1 MNRRKFLNQV
11 MGGVAGT
18 AAGIGL
24 AKVGLNKMGLN
35 KVEAAPIENQTV
47 ACKVRGFTCITCAT
61 GLEVMLLEQ
70 KGVVRVAASY
80 PEGNVLIGFDR
91 NLTSEESLKEFI
103 SSCGFRII

>member
-11 MGGVAGT
+11 MGGMAGT

-24 AKVGLNKMGLN
+24 AKVGLNLGEAK
-35 KVEAAPIENQTV
+35 AAPIENQSV
-47 ACKVRGFTCITCAT
+47 VCKVRGFTCITCAT

-80 PEGNVLIGFDR
+80 PEGNVLIGFDG
-91 NLTSEESLKEFI
+91 NITSEETLKEFI

>member
-24 AKVGLNKMGLN
+24 AKVGLNL
-35 KVEAAPIENQTV
+35 VEAAPKENQSVTL
-47 ACKVRGFTCITCAT
+47 KVRGFTCITCAT

-91 NLTSEESLKEFI
+91 NITSEETLKEFV